1 MHASKVAAVRRAL
14 SACAV
19 AAVAMMA
26 APRAFA
32 CGASAGGAA
41 GVSACSLDE
50 HLESVRPKWRAGASY
65 AYNST
70 ALRLGGTRFDNTR
83 SVVFATLD
91 YRFTPAWALEIGAGS
106 ILGGTLGMGPERYDF
121 DPGLLVAAGAS
132 WRIVE
137 ADGARPFVALT
148 GQIAFVATTT
158 RPSDVPSAPS
168 TGYEALDAR
177 IGAVA
182 GWPLFGVLTP
192 YALARAFGGPVFWSY
207 HGESVT
213 GGDVHHYQ
221 FGAGLLARW
230 GRIDIFAEGVPL
242 GEQSIS
248 AGVGLLL

>member
-19 AAVAMMA
+19 AMLA

-91 YRFTPAWALEIGAGS
+91 YRFTTAWALEVAAGS
-106 ILGGTLGMGPERYDF
+106 ILGGMLGTGPERYDF

-132 WRIVE
+132 
-137 ADGARPFVALT
+137 
-148 GQIAFVATTT
+148 
-158 RPSDVPSAPS
+158 
-168 TGYEALDAR
+168 
-177 IGAVA
+177 
-182 GWPLFGVLTP
+182 
-192 YALARAFGGPVFWSY
+192 
-207 HGESVT
+207 
-213 GGDVHHYQ
+213 
-221 FGAGLLARW
+221 
-230 GRIDIFAEGVPL
+230 
-242 GEQSIS
+242 
-248 AGVGLLL
+248 